1 MPASE
6 SRTELGRNGGVIT
19 REAASSSLLLLL
31 LLPKWCISLQYLRNG
46 GVISQLIKRATQA
59 NGQALLALL
68 PPRHARA
75 MFKATAGASKEGLV
89 RGSARGAAR
98 SRSRRRGEKGHAIR
112 HTPRATPQRPNEAA
126 SGMPRGPGGARQPT
140 SADLRRS
147 PPTSTDL
154 RRSPPISTDL
164 RRPPTISTELRRSAP
179 ICAAVGGV
187 RGSAA

>member
-6 SRTELGRNGGVIT
+6 SRTDRSRGVINQGSA
-19 REAASSSLLLLL
+19 EV
-31 LLPKWCISLQYLRNG
+31 NG

-75 MFKATAGASKEGLV
+75 MFKATAGGSKEGLV
-89 RGSARGAAR
+89 RGSAREDAVR
-98 SRSRRRGEKGHAIR
+98 
-112 HTPRATPQRPNEAA
+112 RATPHATRHAPHPSARTRRQAACHAAPAERASRP
-126 SGMPRGPGGARQPT
+126 PPI
-140 SADLRRS
+140 SADLHRP

-164 RRPPTISTELRRSAP
+164 RRPPTISTDLRRAPP
-179 ICAAVGGV
+179 ICADL
-187 RGSAA
+187 RGSIRG